1 MHARRWLGS
10 PQPCPQHNE
19 SRARLPR
26 GWLAGSLL
34 VYVFVINGL
43 FDHII
48 KRLRYLGGSFR
59 RQCYIEPISMLL
71 WASRDHAELQK
82 CRHALSQLRRQ
93 AIPQKGFFLKHASDG
108 LHKKNQRQRPS
119 VHCQAP
125 PDKHNHPQYRSGRCP
140 SHPHDNHPYLFDR
153 TEGNDNCLI
162 QSPCIPRLDF

>member
-1 MHARRWLGS
+1 MHARKWMGT
-10 PQPCPQHNE
+10 PQPCPPQNE

-26 GWLAGSLL
+26 GWPAGSLL
-34 VYVFVINGL
+34 VHVFVVNGL

-82 CRHALSQLRRQ
+82 CRHALSQLKRQ

-108 LHKKNQRQRPS
+108 LHKKISDRNPASIAKPHQTSMRTLGTDRADAQAIHMITTITCSTAQRATIT
-119 VHCQAP
+119 V
-125 PDKHNHPQYRSGRCP
+125 
-140 SHPHDNHPYLFDR
+140 
-153 TEGNDNCLI
+153 
-162 QSPCIPRLDF
+162 